1 MRSLGKH
8 GVYLEVRESNLG
20 AIAFYERLGF
30 SSNGRRNNYYRNP
43 DEAAVCMKKIL
54 TG

>member
-1 MRSLGKH
+1 MMNSFATR
-8 GVYLEVRESNLG
+8 GVQRVFLEVRESNLG

-30 SSNGRRNNYYRNP
+30 RRVGRRAGLLP
-43 DEAAVCMKKIL
+43 A